1 MLSVS
6 DPLVI
11 LRLIECAVLIGFGRL
26 MWLDSVASLYL
37 DWPLITHYFLSA
49 QAAKRIGPVFIQ
61 GLIVS
66 LSISPPISGI
76 SRKVIEGIS

>member
-11 LRLIECAVLIGFGRL
+11 LRLIEYAVLIGFGSL
-26 MWLDSVASLYL
+26 MWLDSVAPFYL
-37 DWPLITHYFLSA
+37 DWPLITHNFLFA
-49 QAAKRIGPVFIQ
+49 QATKRVGPVFIL

-66 LSISPPISGI
+66 LKAIAI
-76 SRKVIEGIS
+76 